1 MTCRTSTST
10 VAPAAATPAWFAPL
24 PGLALCL
31 LGALAAAGI
40 GALVPVLPP
49 LLLAIVLGAA
59 LANLIDLPQI
69 LTPGITVAA
78 KHLLRLGIVLLGLS
92 IALPDILSLGWGVLL
107 TVCAVVAGGMAF
119 TVWLGRRLGV
129 DEHLTLLIAAG
140 FSVCGAAAVAGAQ
153 TVVRAAR
160 ATVVAALT
168 LVVLFGTLAIPLFPA
183 LAGVLGMAPDVAGAW
198 IGAGVHEVA
207 QVVAAAGIIDGPDS
221 TAMQY
226 AVVVK
231 LARVVLLVAVI
242 AALGVYVR
250 RRGLTADDGEEGADP
265 AHRPPLIP
273 GFVLGFLAM
282 VALATADAASGF
294 LPAPALDAASTLQTL
309 LLTMAMF
316 ALGCGVKFTDLRQ
329 VGWRPLVL
337 GLSTSVT
344 VAAVGAVGV
353 SVSLTG

>member
-1 MTCRTSTST
+1 MTCRTSTT
-10 VAPAAATPAWFAPL
+10 VAPADTMPAWFAPL

-31 LGALAAAGI
+31 LGTLAAMGV
-40 GALVPVLPP
+40 GAFVPVLPP
-49 LLLAIVLGAA
+49 LLLAILLGTA
-59 LANLIDLPQI
+59 LANLVELPKI
-69 LTPGITVAA
+69 FAPGIALAA

-92 IALPDILSLGWGVLL
+92 IALPHILSLGWGVLL
-107 TVCAVVAGGMAF
+107 TVCAVVTAGMAV

-140 FSVCGAAAVAGAQ
+140 FSICGASAVAGAQ

-183 LAGVLGMAPDVAGAW
+183 LAGALGMAPEVAGAW
-198 IGAGVHEVA
+198 IGASVHEVA
-207 QVVAAAGIIDGPDS
+207 QVVAAAGVIDGPDS
-221 TAMQY
+221 AVMQY

-231 LARVVLLVAVI
+231 LARVVLLVGVI

-250 RRGLTADDGEEGADP
+250 RRGLAPQDGEEDADP
-265 AHRPPLIP
+265 ARRPPLIP

-282 VALATADAASGF
+282 VVLATADAAFGF
-294 LPAPALDAASTLQTL
+294 LPAAVLDVTATLQTL
-309 LLTMAMF
+309 FLTMAMF
-316 ALGCGVKFTDLRQ
+316 ALGCGVKFADLRN

-353 SVSLTG
+353 SLSLAG